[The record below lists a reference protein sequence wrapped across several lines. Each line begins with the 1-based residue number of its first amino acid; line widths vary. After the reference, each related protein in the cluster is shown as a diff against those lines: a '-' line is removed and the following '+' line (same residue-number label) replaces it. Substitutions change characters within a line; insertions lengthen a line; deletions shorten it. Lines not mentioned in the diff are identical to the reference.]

1 MCWSATADLTAG
13 TVITAVGV
21 VCVLRVRR
29 ARDLP
34 VAALPLLLGAHQ
46 LVEAAVWRSGGGCG
60 PATTAWA
67 VIALP
72 VLPVWVPL
80 GVLLAAAPDARRRLW
95 GPVAVGLA
103 AAAVLAYCLAI
114 RPATAEL
121 RGRTIGYVVDVPY
134 VPLVLAGYL
143 FATLGAL
150 LLAGGRRLRLLGAV
164 LAAGAL
170 LCAAL
175 WRLEFAS
182 TWCAFAAVASV
193 LVLGWVRRGTDP
205 AAAAAVTGSWRPARR
220 AGRRRTRRGGRRT
233 GRRSAG

>member
-1 MCWSATADLTAG
+1 MCWSAAADMTAG

-34 VAALPLLLGAHQ
+34 IAALPLLLGAHQ
-46 LVEAAVWRSGGGCG
+46 WVEAAVWRSGGGCG

-72 VLPVWVPL
+72 LLPVWVPL
-80 GVLLAAAPDARRRLW
+80 GVLLATAPPMSAFRHRRRL
-95 GPVAVGLA
+95 GAPAAVGLTTGA
-103 AAAVLAYCLAI
+103 YLSYCLAT
-114 RPATAEL
+114 RPARAEI
-121 RGRTIGYVVDVPY
+121 RGHILGYGVNIPWM
-134 VPLVLAGYL
+134 PLVLAGYL

-150 LLAGGRRLRLLGAV
+150 LISGDRRLRTLGVV

-170 LCAAL
+170 ACSAM

-182 TWCAFAAVASV
+182 TWCAFAAVASL
-193 LVLGWVRRGTDP
+193 LVPGWVRRREP
-205 AAAAAVTGSWRPARR
+205 ASPVT
-220 AGRRRTRRGGRRT
+220 
-233 GRRSAG
+233 